1 MADDPNAPPIDP
13 TTTGAAPAPGS
24 PQGQADGS
32 PPAEAAPTSG
42 GNETEKEKD
51 LRRKITEQAEELAWK
66 ERCRK
71 HQPKVFVDEFPEKRI
86 FASFDSV

>member
-1 MADDPNAPPIDP
+1 MSCEACQEIQAERAAIHEFDG
-13 TTTGAAPAPGS
+13 GA
-24 PQGQADGS
+24 
-32 PPAEAAPTSG
+32 T
-42 GNETEKEKD
+42 
-51 LRRKITEQAEELAWK
+51 REQAEELAWK